1 MSDTK
6 DLKLSTLP
14 ITTPT
19 APIVLNIP
27 LKPKIDIPAP
37 SNAPRQVDF
46 DILPASEEATIPLI
60 LPPEIPQHKQDGGD
74 VVVVEI
80 TLDTN
85 GNVGKVS
92 GLLTG
97 EKCCKTFTRTK
108 YETIEQSTGKTL
120 RFCSDVHY
128 RSYFQLLKLFETE
141 QTIST
146 PPKKSTLLSIEDV
159 SNE

>member
-74 VVVVEI
+74 VVVVVFKRSEYTRVCAHMVSYQRALHASREKCKTSKPKHLPDVIMDRVIKEI
-80 TLDTN
+80 
-85 GNVGKVS
+85 KVS
-92 GLLTG
+92 RVRKMGGLL
-97 EKCCKTFTRTK
+97 
-108 YETIEQSTGKTL
+108 QS
-120 RFCSDVHY
+120 FANV
-128 RSYFQLLKLFETE
+128 E
-141 QTIST
+141 I
-146 PPKKSTLLSIEDV
+146 
-159 SNE
+159 